1 MPPRTKPHTVATN
14 SMRFFY
20 TYNYLFF
27 FLRKC
32 SIVASESVVL
42 KSHSSQK
49 ITKTDRII
57 SSETASS
64 PSTAACFR
72 STFKNINSLPYKNQV
87 VVASNNFFRS
97 NPYHYL
103 LKNSGYYA

>member
-49 ITKTDRII
+49 SPRQIELFPRKLPARLQLLHA
-57 SSETASS
+57 SEA
-64 PSTAACFR
+64 
-72 STFKNINSLPYKNQV
+72 
-87 VVASNNFFRS
+87 
-97 NPYHYL
+97 L
-103 LKNSGYYA
+103 LKI